1 MKPKY
6 YAGQI
11 LKHDSLWDGH
21 TYLVK
26 IAMVRIKNN
35 ELYYVVIDNDSIW
48 SYTEA
53 GIDILYEVTYPL
65 DNLMLGLTHD

>member
-11 LKHDSLWDGH
+11 LKHDSL
-21 TYLVK
+21 LVK

-35 ELYYVVIDNDSIW
+35 ELYYVVTDNDSIW